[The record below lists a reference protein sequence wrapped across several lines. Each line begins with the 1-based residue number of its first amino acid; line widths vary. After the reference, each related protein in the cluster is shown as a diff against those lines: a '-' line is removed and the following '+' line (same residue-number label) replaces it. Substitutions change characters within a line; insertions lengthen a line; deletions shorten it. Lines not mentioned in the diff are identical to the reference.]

1 MKPLPRILLS
11 LALAA
16 VAAPAL
22 AQSVRCVDKDGKT
35 VYMER
40 PCATYGYRT
49 EKQIKDPPKGD
60 GTASTLRPGQ
70 ALVGSPS
77 QQSGGGQRQQIQLF
91 CDGKQV
97 LCARGDTVLCGSER
111 KVCEGD

>member
-1 MKPLPRILLS
+1 MTRSSILFGF
-11 LALAA
+11 ALATF
-16 VAAPAL
+16 AAGAA
-22 AQSVRCVDKDGKT
+22 AQSVRCIDKEGRT

-60 GTASTLRPGQ
+60 GTATTLRPGQ

-77 QQSGGGQRQQIQLF
+77 LRGGAGPQQIQLF
-91 CDGKQV
+91 CDGKQI
-97 LCARGDTVLCGSER
+97 LCARGDTVVCAGER
-111 KVCEGD
+111 VRCEGD

>member
-1 MKPLPRILLS
+1 MTRSRIVLG
-11 LALAA
+11 LALATF
-16 VAAPAL
+16 AAGAA
-22 AQSVRCVDKDGKT
+22 AQSVRCIDKEGRT

-60 GTASTLRPGQ
+60 GTATTLRPGQ

-77 QQSGGGQRQQIQLF
+77 QRSGGGQPQQIQLF
-91 CDGKQV
+91 CDGRQI
-97 LCARGDTVLCGSER
+97 LCARGDTVVCGGER
-111 KVCEGD
+111 LRCDGD

>member
-1 MKPLPRILLS
+1 MTRSRIALGVT
-11 LALAA
+11 LAA
-16 VAAPAL
+16 FAAGAA
-22 AQSVRCVDKDGKT
+22 AQSVRCIDKDGRT

-60 GTASTLRPGQ
+60 GTATTLRPGQ

-77 QQSGGGQRQQIQLF
+77 LRGGATPQPIQLF
-91 CDGKQV
+91 CDGKQI
-97 LCARGDTVLCGSER
+97 LCTRGDTVVCGGER
-111 KVCEGD
+111 VRCDGD